1 MIEGAPG
8 RYCIVRAKLTF
19 HALHQPNEFSVKNSQ
34 EEVGASSAY
43 AAVQVYRQLAWA
55 YLEAGDKP
63 APAMSCIR
71 ALRDLPLE
79 MTQQSVISFLALKAL
94 CQLGQ
99 LDEAET
105 ELLSIVSSSAVSL
118 AICLG
123 SVRLVLSAIAA
134 QMETDSKTVEKSGMA
149 GVKSAV
155 GLIQERFADQA
166 SVPVQLV
173 RLLLAQ
179 EKVQHNLP

>member
-1 MIEGAPG
+1 MGA
-8 RYCIVRAKLTF
+8 
-19 HALHQPNEFSVKNSQ
+19 HATH
-34 EEVGASSAY
+34 

-71 ALRDLPLE
+71 ALRDLPQE
-79 MTQQSVISFLALKAL
+79 MTQQSIMSFLALKAL
-94 CQLGQ
+94 CQLGK

-105 ELLSIVSSSAVSL
+105 ELLSVVSSSAVSL
-118 AICLG
+118 TTCLG
-123 SVRLVLSAIAA
+123 SVKVALAAVAA
-134 QMETDSKTVEKSGMA
+134 QMETDFGAVDKAGLA

-166 SVPVQLV
+166 GVPVQLV
-173 RLLLAQ
+173 KLLLAQ
-179 EKVQHNLP
+179 EKVCWYLVIFMMAR

>member
-1 MIEGAPG
+1 M
-8 RYCIVRAKLTF
+8 
-19 HALHQPNEFSVKNSQ
+19 
-34 EEVGASSAY
+34 Y

-71 ALRDLPLE
+71 ALRGLPLE

-94 CQLGQ
+94 CQLGK

-105 ELLSIVSSSAVSL
+105 ELLSVVSSSAVSL
-118 AICLG
+118 NTCLG
-123 SVRLVLSAIAA
+123 SVKVVLSAVAA
-134 QMETDSKTVEKSGMA
+134 QMEVDSGAMDKCGLA
-149 GVKSAV
+149 GVRSAAE
-155 GLIQERFADQA
+155 LIQERFADQA

-173 RLLLAQ
+173 KLLLAQ
-179 EKVQHNLP
+179 EKVQ

>member
-1 MIEGAPG
+1 M
-8 RYCIVRAKLTF
+8 
-19 HALHQPNEFSVKNSQ
+19 
-34 EEVGASSAY
+34 GASSAY
-43 AAVQVYRQLAWA
+43 ASVQVYRQLAWA

-94 CQLGQ
+94 CQLGK

-105 ELLSIVSSSAVSL
+105 ELLGVVSSSAVSL
-118 AICLG
+118 TTCLG
-123 SVRLVLSAIAA
+123 SVKVMLSAVAA
-134 QMETDSKTVEKSGMA
+134 QMETDCNAVDKPGLA

-166 SVPVQLV
+166 NVPVQLV

-179 EKVQHNLP
+179 ERVR

>member
-1 MIEGAPG
+1 M
-8 RYCIVRAKLTF
+8 
-19 HALHQPNEFSVKNSQ
+19 
-34 EEVGASSAY
+34 
-43 AAVQVYRQLAWA
+43 QVYRQLAWA

-94 CQLGQ
+94 CQLGK

-105 ELLSIVSSSAVSL
+105 ELLSVVSSPAVSL
-118 AICLG
+118 NTCLG
-123 SVRLVLSAIAA
+123 SVKVVLSAVAA
-134 QMETDSKTVEKSGMA
+134 QMEVDSGAMDKSGLA
-149 GVKSAV
+149 GVKSAA

-173 RLLLAQ
+173 KLLLAQ
-179 EKVQHNLP
+179 EKVQ